1 VDQGNDRK
9 GGRFHYQPATLLTFY
24 FQKVVTMIENGT
36 LEIFPAMQ
44 RMLPDDQIII
54 ANAAL
59 RILSLIRR
67 LPQPPR
73 QTLSP
78 LLAQEL
84 FTPIEWHV
92 LLVLLHAYPQA
103 ISREAVYAAL
113 HDLAPEYS
121 RQQLDTARDQG
132 YFHEELR
139 SVRNV
144 ISRLRQKVAPFALGI
159 VFEQDQGY
167 RLLVHPEAFVS

>member
-1 VDQGNDRK
+1 
-9 GGRFHYQPATLLTFY
+9 
-24 FQKVVTMIENGT
+24 MIETGT
-36 LEIFPAMQ
+36 LEVFPAVQ

-54 ANAAL
+54 ANATL

-67 LPQPPR
+67 MSQPSHR
-73 QTLSP
+73 ASSP

-84 FTPIEWHV
+84 FTAIEWRV
-92 LLVLLHAYPQA
+92 LLVFLHAYPHA
-103 ISREAVYAAL
+103 ISHEAVYAAL
-113 HDLAPEYS
+113 HDLSPERS
-121 RQQLDTARDQG
+121 RQQLEVARDLG
-132 YFHEELR
+132 YFREELR

-167 RLLVHPEAFVS
+167 RLLVHPEAFAS

>member
-1 VDQGNDRK
+1 ME
-9 GGRFHYQPATLLTFY
+9 T
-24 FQKVVTMIENGT
+24 GT
-36 LEIFPAMQ
+36 LEVFPEMQ

-67 LPQPPR
+67 LSQPSRRTVP
-73 QTLSP
+73 P

-84 FTPIEWHV
+84 FTAIEWRV
-92 LLVLLHAYPQA
+92 LLVFLHAYPHA
-103 ISREAVYAAL
+103 IPHEAVYAAL
-113 HDLAPEYS
+113 HDLSPEYS
-121 RQQLDTARDQG
+121 RQQLDAARDRG

-144 ISRLRQKVAPFALGI
+144 ISRVRQKVAPFALGI
-159 VFEQDQGY
+159 VFEQEQGY
-167 RLLVHPEAFVS
+167 RLLVHPEAFAS